1 MSYPLRMTKIR
12 WIIAV
17 LLVIAIIGVVFTV
30 IGSGTGSG

>member
-1 MSYPLRMTKIR
+1 MTKIR